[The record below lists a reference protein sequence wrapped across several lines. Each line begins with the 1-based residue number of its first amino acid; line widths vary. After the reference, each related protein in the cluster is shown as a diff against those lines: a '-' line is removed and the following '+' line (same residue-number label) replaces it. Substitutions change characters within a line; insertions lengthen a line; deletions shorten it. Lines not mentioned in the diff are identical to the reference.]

1 MKTILTSAVLVIVS
15 ILSAGAGIYLD
26 RSWNQTSS
34 LASPPYSPS
43 SSHGRVVHA
52 LGSIQPSG
60 GVIEVAVPA
69 GLRALRFEE
78 KTKVG
83 NPVKAG
89 EALAYLDGHDERL
102 GEIQVIDEEIKAA
115 EHNRQVENENE
126 RSALIDIEREL
137 EQNVRLGQ
145 MQLESAELK
154 IKCLEQKH
162 ELARKQL
169 EDVEGLQLNNTISR
183 QQYQQLKVQA
193 EISMDELRYA
203 KAEKERQQKELDL
216 ATSAEA
222 IERQKRKV
230 RFAAERARALLP
242 IETLRAKRALAEAGK
257 KRCTVVAPVDGTIL
271 EITTREGESAVG
283 KPLLKLGDTRALYVM
298 AEVYTDDR
306 EGVQVNQKAEIAGRG
321 LPLNS
326 RATLSGIVERIS
338 PVVVGHKQSPLDP
351 TYRENARV
359 FEVWIKLEL
368 DQNTLEKL
376 RRLIL
381 QPVDVTIGIGSENPA
396 ERVAEGRS

>member
-1 MKTILTSAVLVIVS
+1 MHET
-15 ILSAGAGIYLD
+15 
-26 RSWNQTSS
+26 RP
-34 LASPPYSPS
+34 SPPSAS
-43 SSHGRVVHA
+43 KGRVVHA

-69 GLRALRFEE
+69 GLRALRFAE

-89 EALAYLDGHDERL
+89 EALAYLDGYDERL
-102 GEIQVIDEEIKAA
+102 CEVNVIDQEIKAA
-115 EHNRQVENENE
+115 EQNRQVENDQEQ
-126 RSALIDIEREL
+126 SALFDIDREL
-137 EQNVRLGQ
+137 SKNVRLGQ
-145 MQLESAELK
+145 MQLESSELK
-154 IKCLEQKH
+154 IKCLEQKY

-193 EISMDELRYA
+193 EISLGELQYA
-203 KAEKERQQKELDL
+203 KAEKERAQKELDMS
-216 ATSAEA
+216 TSAEA
-222 IERQKRKV
+222 VERQKRNV
-230 RFAAERARALLP
+230 RFAAERARAQLP
-242 IETLRAKRALAEAGK
+242 VDTLARQEALAEAGK
-257 KRCTVVAPVDGTIL
+257 KRCTVVAPVDGTVL
-271 EITTREGESAVG
+271 EITTHESESAVG
-283 KPLLKLGDTRALYVM
+283 KPLLKLGDTRTLYVM

-306 EGVQVNQKAEIAGRG
+306 EGVEVNQKAEVGGRG

-326 RATLSGIVERIS
+326 EAPLAGIVERIS

-368 DQNTLEKL
+368 DQDTLEKL

-381 QPVDVTIGIGSENPA
+381 QPVDVTIGIGSGNPT
-396 ERVAEGRS
+396 ERLAEGRS